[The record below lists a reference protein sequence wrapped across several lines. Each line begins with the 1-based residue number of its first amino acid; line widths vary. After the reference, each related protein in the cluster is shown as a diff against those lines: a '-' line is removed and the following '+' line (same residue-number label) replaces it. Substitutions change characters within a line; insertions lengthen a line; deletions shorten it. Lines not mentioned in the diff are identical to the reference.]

1 MRGILWDLD
10 GTLLDTLDDLTDA
23 VNMTLRKMNYPER
36 SLEEI
41 RSFVGNGA
49 ARLIAASLP
58 DGDMS
63 RFDEAFGFFREYY
76 ARHSNDKTRPYT
88 GIPKL
93 LEQLKEEGFAM
104 GILSNKPDFA
114 VKDLAKR
121 YFPCIDIAA
130 GEIPGVPRKPEPD
143 GLMLVMDQ
151 MGVSKENCIYI
162 GDSEVDITTA
172 ANAGIPCITVTWGF
186 RDKRSLQKA
195 GAIHTADSIEELAD
209 RIRFLFAEA

>member
-1 MRGILWDLD
+1 MNGILWDLD
-10 GTLLDTLDDLTDA
+10 GTLLDTLDDLADA
-23 VNMTLRKMNYPER
+23 VNTALRKMNYPER

-58 DGDMS
+58 GGDMS
-63 RFDEAFGFFREYY
+63 RFDETFAFFREYY
-76 ARHSNDKTRPYT
+76 AQHSNDKTRPYT

-93 LEQLKEEGFAM
+93 LEELKEEGFAM

-121 YFPCIDIAA
+121 YFPWVDIAA
-130 GEIPGVPRKPEPD
+130 GEIQGIPRKPAPD
-143 GLMLVMDQ
+143 GLVLIMEQ

-162 GDSEVDITTA
+162 GDSEVDIATA
-172 ANAGIPCITVTWGF
+172 VNTGIPCITVTWGF
-186 RDKRSLQKA
+186 RDKADLQKA
-195 GAIHTADSIEELAD
+195 GAIYTADSIEELAD
-209 RIRFLFAEA
+209 RIRFLFAQT